1 MLFTAA
7 FLNLQSA
14 VVDTDNLILRIGRN
28 CLPGLCMLACM
39 ASVHGAVA
47 QTATPV
53 NVPTW
58 RYDNTH
64 SGANTQET
72 LLTPTNV
79 NTSSFGKLFS
89 IAVDGY
95 VYAQPLYVSGITMSD
110 GLLHNVIYI
119 ATEHDTVYAFDADTN
134 GGTNGVPLWQASM
147 LDPLHGAAASATTVP
162 STDLGTHDIV
172 PEIGITSTPVYD
184 LASQTLFVV
193 AKSKENGN
201 YVQRIHALNMVTGAE
216 QANSPSQ
223 PIAAAINAT
232 GHGSSGGLLP
242 FSPMWQMNRVALD
255 LYGGYLYVAFGSH
268 GDNGPWHGWVMAF
281 NETTLQQTGVI
292 CLSPNGV
299 GNGVWGSGAGLPIDN
314 GGTAGR
320 MFLSTGNG
328 TFTTYPPISSNV
340 DYGDSIVRLDLGNGS
355 LTPGSAFT
363 SFNQATLANSD
374 LDQGSGGELMLP
386 DQTGPHPHELLQ
398 VGKEGRILLLDRDNL
413 GGYVPGGS
421 SNTNVVQDILGQTQ
435 GLWSTPAYWNGHVYM
450 WGNGDAL
457 KRFELMNGL
466 LSTTPTSTAA
476 VQSGFPGASPV
487 ISSNGTQSG
496 IAWAVR
502 SDAYNSNG
510 SAILYAFDANNAV
523 TPLYESDTNVAR
535 DDAGPAT
542 KFVVPVVTN
551 GRVYVGAAYQVDVYG
566 QLNGAV
572 LAPPPVIT
580 PNGGSFATPQ
590 QVTITSSIAGSS
602 IYYTTDGTVP
612 TPAATLYTRPFTV
625 SSQTTVR
632 AVVSAQGYLQSTSS
646 ATFNFL
652 TQTPAP
658 TFAPAPG
665 SYTTAQ
671 VVTLSDSLQSA
682 VIYYTTDGSTPTVN
696 SPVYSGPIT
705 VNSTDTLQAMA
716 TSNLTPSV
724 VGGGIYS
731 ILYSGVG
738 INFGSGFST
747 VTGLTFNGSA
757 VHSDDSRLQLTN
769 GGTFQAGSVFYN
781 SLMNIQ
787 SFTNDFSF
795 QLSNAQADGF
805 TFTIQSN
812 SPTTLGPSGGGLG
825 YGPFTTT
832 GTAGIP
838 NSIAV
843 KFDFYNNNGEG
854 NDSTGLYSNGASPT
868 TPAVDMTS
876 SGVIVNSGNTIN
888 VHMAYDG
895 TTLSMTI
902 TDAVTGKTF
911 SQNFAINIPQT
922 IGGNTA
928 YVGFTGGTGGLSASQ
943 KILTWTF
950 VSNTPVATRTPVISP
965 SSGSFTTPQAVSM
978 SVATTGAVIYYTID
992 GSSPTTASSVYSG
1005 PMTVSSGTV
1014 RVSAMGV
1021 APGYGPSAVTS
1032 STVTILL
1039 PSAVVPSFTPAGGT
1053 YIGTQ
1058 MVSIASATPGA
1069 TIYYTTDGS
1078 TPSTNSS
1085 IYSSPIPVSGNQV
1098 INAIAVAPGYSAS
1111 QMDSAAYVIEAD
1123 GQSINFGSGFTS
1135 VASLALNGSAQI
1147 NSAIN
1152 ALQLTNNAT
1161 FLAGT
1166 AWATTPVYVSAFTSD
1181 FIFQMQNPV
1190 ADGFTFAIQ
1199 SSGLT
1204 AKGASG
1210 GSLAYAGIANSV
1222 ALKFDIYNNQGE
1234 GTDSIGVYTAGAQP
1248 MTPATDL
1255 TGSGIVLKSGD
1266 VFHVHLVYNGT
1277 ALQVSITDTN
1287 TSASYTTTFPVNIAG
1302 ALGTSQG
1309 YVGFTGGTG
1318 GSTVTTNIL
1327 NWTFTPA
1334 SPPAAVPSFTP
1345 AGGTYI
1351 GTQMVPIADAIP
1363 GATIYYTTDG
1373 SLPSTSSSIYSGPIS
1388 VSGNQVINAI
1398 AVAPGYSAS
1407 QMGSAA
1413 YVIEATGQS
1422 INFGSGF
1429 TSAAGLAL
1437 NGSAQINGAIN
1448 ALQLT
1453 SNATFLAG
1461 TAWATTPVNV
1471 SAFTSDFI
1479 FQMQNPVADGFTF
1492 AIQSNGVTAMGA
1504 SGGSLAYAGIA
1515 NSVALKF
1522 DIYNNQGEG
1531 TDSIGVYTGGS
1542 QPMTPA
1548 TDLTGSGIVLRSG
1561 DVFHVHLVYNGTALQ
1576 VSITDANTSAS
1587 YTTTFQ
1593 VNIAGALGTSQGYV
1607 GFTGGTGGSTVTTN
1621 ILNWTFT
1628 PVSTQVAA
1636 DPTFS
1641 PAPGTYTNALQVSL
1655 SSLTPNATIYYTTD
1669 GSQPSHGSAVYSGP
1683 IQVSGNSLT
1692 VKAFASAAS
1701 FSDSPIVTG
1710 SYIVQPPPVAQPVIS
1725 PAAGTYT
1732 SSQTISIAPSA
1743 SGAVIYYTTDGSMP
1757 TLASQLYTGPFTI
1770 ISSETVNAVAFV
1782 SGVGQSNVATA
1793 AYVIQ
1798 DGGEAINFAGG
1809 FANAQGLSFNGN
1821 AANLN
1826 DGTLKLTDTARTF
1839 EAGSVFFNVPVDVR
1853 QFQTSFTFQLTSAAA
1868 DGFTFTIQSNSPT
1881 VVGPGGGGLGY
1892 GPDNTTGV
1900 GGIPNSVAIKFDLY
1914 SNQGEGTN
1922 STGLYT
1928 RGAAPTI
1935 PAVDMTSSGIN
1946 LHSGDPMLAT
1956 LSYNGTTLT
1965 LTLTDQTTNKTFT
1978 QNFTV
1983 NIPSAV
1989 NATSAY
1995 VGFTGATGGSLALQ
2009 KILNWTYTQTAL
2021 SQ

>member
-1 MLFTAA
+1 MMAW
-7 FLNLQSA
+7 
-14 VVDTDNLILRIGRN
+14 
-28 CLPGLCMLACM
+28 M
-39 ASVHGAVA
+39 ASTYGAVA
-47 QTATPV
+47 QTATAV

-72 LLTPTNV
+72 LLTPANV
-79 NTSSFGKLFS
+79 NTSNFGKLFS

-95 VYAQPLYVSGITMSD
+95 VYAQPLYISGITMSD
-110 GLLHNVIYI
+110 GLLHNVIYV

-134 GGTNGVPLWQASM
+134 GGTNAQPLWQASM
-147 LDPLHGAAASATTVP
+147 LDPAHGAAAGATTVP

-193 AKSKENGN
+193 AKSKENGS
-201 YVQRIHALNMVTGAE
+201 YIQRIHALNMITGAE

-223 PIAAAINAT
+223 PIAATIAAT
-232 GHGSSGGLLP
+232 GHGSSGGQLA

-281 NETTLQQTGVI
+281 NESKLQQAGVI

-299 GNGVWGSGAGLPIDN
+299 GDGVWGAGAGLPIDN
-314 GGTAGR
+314 GGTGGR

-328 TFTTYPPISSNV
+328 TFTTYPPLSSNV

-363 SFNQATLANSD
+363 AFNQATLANSD

-386 DQTGPHPHELLQ
+386 DQAGPHPHELLQ
-398 VGKEGRILLLDRDNL
+398 VGKEGRILLLDRDSL
-413 GGYVPGGS
+413 GGYAPGGS
-421 SNTNVVQDILGQTQ
+421 SNTNIVQDIPGQTT

-450 WGNGDAL
+450 WGNGDSL
-457 KRFELMNGL
+457 KRFELTSGL
-466 LSTTPTSTAA
+466 LSTTPTTTAT

-487 ISSNGTQSG
+487 VSSNGTQNG
-496 IAWAVR
+496 IVWAVR

-523 TPLYESDTNVAR
+523 APLYESDTNAAR

-542 KFVVPVVTN
+542 KFVVPVITN
-551 GRVYVGAAYQVDVYG
+551 GKVYVGAAYQVDAYG
-566 QLNGAV
+566 LLNGVV

-580 PNGGSFATPQ
+580 PNGGSFALPQ
-590 QVTITSSIAGSS
+590 QVTITSSIPYSS

-612 TPAATLYTRPFTV
+612 TPAATPYTGPFTV
-625 SSQTTVR
+625 SSQTTIR

-646 ATFNFL
+646 ATLSFL
-652 TQTPAP
+652 TQTPP
-658 TFAPAPG
+658 PVFTPAPG

-671 VVTLSDSLQSA
+671 VVTLGDAVPSA

-705 VNSTDTLQAMA
+705 VNNTETLQAIA
-716 TSNLTPSV
+716 TSNLTPSIA
-724 VGGGIYS
+724 GGGTYS
-731 ILYSGVG
+731 ILYSGAG

-805 TFTIQSN
+805 TFTVQSN
-812 SPTTLGPSGGGLG
+812 SPTALGPLGGGLG
-825 YGPFTTT
+825 YGPSTTT
-832 GTAGIP
+832 GTPGIP
-838 NSIAV
+838 NSVAV

-854 NDSTGLYSNGASPT
+854 PDSTGLYTEGASPT
-868 TPAVDMTS
+868 IPAIDMTP
-876 SGVIVNSGNTIN
+876 SGVFLNSGDTIN

-902 TDAVTGKTF
+902 TDAVTGKAF
-911 SQNFAINIPQT
+911 SQNFAVNIPQ
-922 IGGNTA
+922 IVGGNTA
-928 YVGFTGGTGGLSASQ
+928 YIGFTGGTGGLSSSQ

-950 VSNTPVATRTPVISP
+950 VSNTPVATQTPVISP
-965 SSGSFTTPQAVSM
+965 SSGSFVAAQAVSI
-978 SVATTGAVIYYTID
+978 SEATNGAVIYYTVD
-992 GSSPTTASSVYSG
+992 GSTPTTASSVYSG

-1014 RVSAMGV
+1014 KVSAMGV
-1021 APGYGPSAVTS
+1021 APGYGPSAVSTA
-1032 STVTILL
+1032 TVTILP
-1039 PSAVVPSFTPAGGT
+1039 PSAVVPTFTPAAGT

-1058 MVSIASATPGA
+1058 MVSIADAIPGA
-1069 TIYYTTDGS
+1069 VIYYTTDGS
-1078 TPSTNSS
+1078 TPSTDSS
-1085 IYSSPIPVSGNQV
+1085 VYSSAIPVSGNQV
-1098 INAIAVAPGYSAS
+1098 INAIALAPGYSAS
-1111 QMDSAAYVIEAD
+1111 QVGSAAYVIQATGE
-1123 GQSINFGSGFTS
+1123 SINFGSGFT
-1135 VASLALNGSAQI
+1135 
-1147 NSAIN
+1147 
-1152 ALQLTNNAT
+1152 
-1161 FLAGT
+1161 
-1166 AWATTPVYVSAFTSD
+1166 
-1181 FIFQMQNPV
+1181 
-1190 ADGFTFAIQ
+1190 
-1199 SSGLT
+1199 
-1204 AKGASG
+1204 
-1210 GSLAYAGIANSV
+1210 
-1222 ALKFDIYNNQGE
+1222 
-1234 GTDSIGVYTAGAQP
+1234 GV
-1248 MTPATDL
+1248 
-1255 TGSGIVLKSGD
+1255 
-1266 VFHVHLVYNGT
+1266 
-1277 ALQVSITDTN
+1277 
-1287 TSASYTTTFPVNIAG
+1287 
-1302 ALGTSQG
+1302 
-1309 YVGFTGGTG
+1309 
-1318 GSTVTTNIL
+1318 
-1327 NWTFTPA
+1327 
-1334 SPPAAVPSFTP
+1334 
-1345 AGGTYI
+1345 
-1351 GTQMVPIADAIP
+1351 
-1363 GATIYYTTDG
+1363 
-1373 SLPSTSSSIYSGPIS
+1373 
-1388 VSGNQVINAI
+1388 
-1398 AVAPGYSAS
+1398 
-1407 QMGSAA
+1407 
-1413 YVIEATGQS
+1413 
-1422 INFGSGF
+1422 
-1429 TSAAGLAL
+1429 AGLAL
-1437 NGSAQINGAIN
+1437 NGSAQINNAIN

-1453 SNATFLAG
+1453 NNATFLAG

-1492 AIQSNGVTAMGA
+1492 AIQSSGLKAKGA
-1504 SGGSLAYAGIA
+1504 SGGSLGYAGIA
-1515 NSVALKF
+1515 NSFALKF

-1531 TDSIGVYTGGS
+1531 TDSIGVYTAGA

-1576 VSITDANTSAS
+1576 VSITDTNTSAS
-1587 YTTTFQ
+1587 YVTTFP
-1593 VNIAGALGTSQGYV
+1593 VNIPGTLGTSQGYVGFTGGTGGSTVTTNILSWTFTPASSPTAVPTLTPAAGTYIGAQMVSIADATPGAAIFYTTDGSTPSTNSSVYGGPIPVSGNQVINAIALAPGYSASQVGSAAYVIQTTGESINFGSGFAGAAGLALNGSAQINNAINALQLTNNATFLAGTAWATTPVSVSAFTSDFIFQMQNPVADGFTFAIQSGGLTAIGALGGALGYAGIANSFALKFDIYNNQGEGTDSIGVYTAGAQPMTPATDLTGSGIVLRSGDVFHVHLVYNGTALQVSITDTNTSASYVTTFPVNIPGALGTSQGYV

-1621 ILNWTFT
+1621 ILSWTFT
-1628 PVSTQVAA
+1628 PVSAQVTA

-1641 PAPGTYTNALQVSL
+1641 PAPGTYTNALPVSL

-1669 GSQPSHGSAVYSGP
+1669 GSQPSHTSTVYSGP
-1683 IQVSGNSLT
+1683 IQVIGNSLT
-1692 VKAFASAAS
+1692 VKAFASAAN

-1710 SYIVQPPPVAQPVIS
+1710 SYIIQPPPVAQPVIS

-1732 SSQTISIAPSA
+1732 SSQMISITPPA
-1743 SGAVIYYTTDGSMP
+1743 SGAQIYYTIDGSTP
-1757 TLASQLYTGPFTI
+1757 TLASRLYTGPFI
-1770 ISSETVNAVAFV
+1770 IIGSETVNAVAFV
-1782 SGVGQSNVATA
+1782 SGVGQSSVATA

-1798 DGGEAINFAGG
+1798 DGGEAINFGNG
-1809 FANAQGLSFNGN
+1809 FASAQGLRFNGN

-1881 VVGPGGGGLGY
+1881 ALGPAGGGLGY
-1892 GPDNTTGV
+1892 GPDNTSGT

-1914 SNQGEGTN
+1914 SNQGEGSN

-1928 RGAAPTI
+1928 AGVAPTI
-1935 PAVDMTSSGIN
+1935 PAIDLTSSGIN

-1956 LSYNGTTLT
+1956 LSYSGTTLT
-1965 LTLTDQTTNKTFT
+1965 VTLTDQTTNITFT
-1978 QNFTV
+1978 HNFTV

-1995 VGFTGATGGSLALQ
+1995 VGFTGGTGGSLALQ

-2021 SQ
+2021 AQ